1 MNESATCQFR
11 EAVPT
16 VEDYCRLRV
25 LAGLS
30 AGHQEAAARALP
42 NTLFGVCAYQGNEL
56 VAMGRASSA
65 MAACHLQVCD
75 IAVLPRLQ
83 GQGLGKEVM
92 RRLDDWMRASLP
104 PSAYVSLLA
113 DGEAHRLYAQFGF
126 APTAPASIGMYRR
139 FRNECLDSR
148 QRKTPAEAGVLK
160 NLRPHWDSNPGRH
173 RERVMS

>member
-30 AGHQEAAARALP
+30 AKHQEAAARALP

-56 VAMGRASSA
+56 VAMGRIVGDGG
-65 MAACHLQVCD
+65 CHLQVCD

-83 GQGLGKEVM
+83 GQGKEVM
-92 RRLDDWMRASLP
+92 RRLDDWMRANLP

-139 FRNECLDSR
+139 F
-148 QRKTPAEAGVLK
+148 
-160 NLRPHWDSNPGRH
+160 
-173 RERVMS
+173 